1 VKLRVY
7 QEELN
12 LTRFQNTKRTTIN
25 LQNTANLLQFQHNKS
40 MNVMVTILVQMAKE
54 FKPLLISYIH
64 WHKSMKTN
72 KI

>member
-12 LTRFQNTKRTTIN
+12 LRRFQNTKRTTIN

-40 MNVMVTILVQMAKE
+40 MNVMVTILVQMAKA
-54 FKPLLISYIH
+54 FKPLLLSYIR
-64 WHKSMKTN
+64 WHK
-72 KI
+72 

>member
-7 QEELN
+7 EEELN

-64 WHKSMKTN
+64 CHK
-72 KI
+72 

>member
-1 VKLRVY
+1 MKLRVY

-64 WHKSMKTN
+64 WHK
-72 KI
+72 